1 MKFRQKRS
9 TTLDLALAL
18 QRELIG
24 RAGSW
29 EPNFLPRPFT
39 PETDLFRAGLTSWA
53 RTVGSGLPAFLA
65 AARRPEDLLT
75 LVDDDRLRPG
85 TELVTTALTAA
96 APTLTDALPLFEE
109 VRKQAVVEVNDFL
122 APERY
127 LAPLC
132 AALGTVDTGRALD
145 LHLVPLAPYPP
156 ATGFLTAAG
165 KATGVYADCRRFR
178 GSTLADAVL
187 TMLGWAQLKSGNIP
201 ESHLSTELVR
211 RMPGGAPYQRRLRV
225 ILTKILVEVTAGH
238 LVRAVDAAHRP
249 CADVLGTKWRY
260 PRLHAVAERHWSRYL
275 DGDIDRDEALTAMV
289 RDLTAHSPRWFVDH
303 VDPSSLA
310 ADFYLL
316 EWLTAA
322 GDRTAAARLFRWL
335 PHLCAEL
342 AGHLDNVIGNELG
355 HYERARTQH
364 HPQELADFITEINQG
379 DSRVTWQRLRRELG
393 HGRALQLATEAFAG
407 PGIEFGGEAWAPVAA
422 MVRRYVLHEL
432 PDRVFVDQC
441 FTLEH
446 NNGSL
451 FDKYH
456 DTSTMREVLD
466 AQAATDLGKLLTHA
480 SAEVREL
487 WHGQHRQDR
496 ISAEHHPLWLGPPS
510 PAATAPTGPTG
521 SAASTAS
528 TALTAP
534 SEAAIAPSGWGGAG
548 LPGNAPGTVGCGER
562 SDPSAYDPSRDPLR
576 DSPVRVRHTV
586 VRRPFSSSLKIY
598 RAVTAVLH
606 TERGDIHL
614 TLRPDE
620 APYTVDNFVGLATG
634 SRTWTDPLAG
644 TTGEGGFYDGTDFH
658 RRVPGFV
665 VQGGDRLGTGH
676 GSAGYRIPDEIH
688 PERDFARP
696 FQLAMANLGR
706 DSTGSQFFITLAPAP
721 HLDGHYTLFG
731 EVTGTPSENV
741 VSEIADSPTAVRLNR
756 VTVATA

>member
-75 LVDDDRLRPG
+75 LVDDERLRPG

-132 AALGTVDTGRALD
+132 AALGTVDTGRTLD

-466 AQAATDLGKLLTHA
+466 AQAATDLDKLLTHA

-487 WHGQHRQDR
+487 WHGQHRRHR

-510 PAATAPTGPTG
+510 PAATAPTGPTDRVHRVHCAHRTVRG
-521 SAASTAS
+521 RHRSIGMGRRRPARKRTRHGRLRRSQRPERIRPFPRPAAR
-528 TALTAP
+528 
-534 SEAAIAPSGWGGAG
+534 
-548 LPGNAPGTVGCGER
+548 LPGASPPHGRPPPLLLLLE
-562 SDPSAYDPSRDPLR
+562 DLPSRY
-576 DSPVRVRHTV
+576 
-586 VRRPFSSSLKIY
+586 RRPAHRARRHPPHATARRSSLY
-598 RAVTAVLH
+598 GGQLRRA
-606 TERGDIHL
+606 G
-614 TLRPDE
+614 
-620 APYTVDNFVGLATG
+620 
-634 SRTWTDPLAG
+634 
-644 TTGEGGFYDGTDFH
+644 H
-658 RRVPGFV
+658 RK
-665 VQGGDRLGTGH
+665 
-676 GSAGYRIPDEIH
+676 
-688 PERDFARP
+688 
-696 FQLAMANLGR
+696 
-706 DSTGSQFFITLAPAP
+706 P
-721 HLDGHYTLFG
+721 HLDRPPDRSHGRGRFLRRHGIPPPGARFRR
-731 EVTGTPSENV
+731 P
-741 VSEIADSPTAVRLNR
+741 RR
-756 VTVATA
+756 

>member
-24 RAGSW
+24 RTGSW
-29 EPNFLPRPFT
+29 EPNFLPRPVT
-39 PETDLFRAGLTSWA
+39 PQTDLFRDGLRSWA
-53 RTVGSGLPAFLA
+53 RVVGSGLPAFLA
-65 AARRPEDLLT
+65 AARRPEDLIAF
-75 LVDDDRLRPG
+75 VDDDRLRPG
-85 TELVTTALTAA
+85 TELLTTALTAA
-96 APTLTDALPLFEE
+96 APTLAEALPAFEE
-109 VRKQAVVEVNDFL
+109 IRKQAAAEINDFL

-132 AALGTVDTGRALD
+132 AALGTAETERTLD
-145 LHLVPLAPYPP
+145 LHLVPLAPAPP
-156 ATGFLTAAG
+156 ATGFLIDAG
-165 KATGVYADCRRFR
+165 KVTGIYVDCRRFR

-187 TMLGWAQLKSGNIP
+187 TMLGWAQLKSGAIP
-201 ESHLSTELVR
+201 EGHLSTELVR
-211 RMPGGAPYQRRLRV
+211 RLPGSAPYQRRLRV
-225 ILTKILVEVTAGH
+225 ILTKILVEMTAGH
-238 LVRAVDAAHRP
+238 LVRALDPAHRP
-249 CADVLGTKWRY
+249 CADVLGAKWRY
-260 PRLHAVAERHWSRYL
+260 ARLYSVAERHWPRHL
-275 DGDIDRDEALTAMV
+275 DGDIDRDEALTLIAAE
-289 RDLTAHSPRWFVDH
+289 LSAHSPRWFVDS

-322 GDRTAAARLFRWL
+322 GDRTARSRLFRWL

-364 HPQELADFITEINQG
+364 YPRELADFITEINQG
-379 DSRVTWQRLRRELG
+379 DSRVTWQRLRRERG
-393 HGRALQLATEAFAG
+393 HGLALRLATEAFAG
-407 PGIEFGGEAWAPVAA
+407 PGVEFGGEAWAPVAA
-422 MVRRYVLHEL
+422 MMRRYVQHEL

-456 DTSTMREVLD
+456 DTTTTRVVLD
-466 AQAATDLGKLLTHA
+466 AQAATDLDTLLTHA

-487 WHGQHRQDR
+487 WQAHRLD
-496 ISAEHHPLWLGPPS
+496 SVEGHPVWLGAHPAS
-510 PAATAPTGPTG
+510 PAEIPVD
-521 SAASTAS
+521 S
-528 TALTAP
+528 
-534 SEAAIAPSGWGGAG
+534 SGWNAMG
-548 LPGNAPGTVGCGER
+548 LHTSTPGTVGCGDR
-562 SDPSAYDPSRDPLR
+562 SDRNAFDPLSDPLR
-576 DSPVRVRHTV
+576 DSPVRVRQTPA
-586 VRRPFSSSLKIY
+586 RRPFSSSLRTY
-598 RAVTAVLH
+598 RSLAAVLH

-620 APYTVDNFVGLATG
+620 TPYTADNFVGLATG
-634 SRTWTDPLAG
+634 SRTWSDPLTGA
-644 TTGEGGFYDGTDFH
+644 TGEGGFYDGTVFH

-688 PERDFARP
+688 PDRGFERP

-706 DSTGSQFFITLAPAP
+706 DSTGSQFFITLASAP
-721 HLDGHYTLFG
+721 HLNGQYTIFG
-731 EVTGTPSENV
+731 EVADDPSKDV
-741 VSEIADSPTAVRLNR
+741 VSGIAVSPTAVRLDR
-756 VTVATA
+756 VTILAT

>member
-1 MKFRQKRS
+1 M
-9 TTLDLALAL
+9 
-18 QRELIG
+18 
-24 RAGSW
+24 
-29 EPNFLPRPFT
+29 
-39 PETDLFRAGLTSWA
+39 
-53 RTVGSGLPAFLA
+53 
-65 AARRPEDLLT
+65 
-75 LVDDDRLRPG
+75 
-85 TELVTTALTAA
+85 
-96 APTLTDALPLFEE
+96 
-109 VRKQAVVEVNDFL
+109 EVNDFL

-132 AALGTVDTGRALD
+132 AALGTVDTGRTLD

-211 RMPGGAPYQRRLRV
+211 RMPGGALYQRRLRV

-379 DSRVTWQRLRRELG
+379 DSRVTWQRLRRERG

-466 AQAATDLGKLLTHA
+466 AQAATDLDKLLTHA
-480 SAEVREL
+480 SAEAREL

-548 LPGNAPGTVGCGER
+548 LPGNAPGTVGCGDR
-562 SDPSAYDPSRDPLR
+562 SDPSAYDPSRDLLR
-576 DSPVRVRHTV
+576 DSRCESATRSSAALLLLLEDLSSRYRCPAHRARRHPPHTAPRRSSLYGGQLRRAGHRKPHLDRPPDRNHGRGRFLRRHGLPPPGARF
-586 VRRPFSSSLKIY
+586 RRPRRRPTGHRPRQRRIPDTRRDPS
-598 RAVTAVLH
+598 RAGFRAALPTGHGKSRPGQHWLPVLH
-606 TERGDIHL
+606 HPR
-614 TLRPDE
+614 
-620 APYTVDNFVGLATG
+620 
-634 SRTWTDPLAG
+634 SG
-644 TTGEGGFYDGTDFH
+644 TT
-658 RRVPGFV
+658 PGRALHPLR
-665 VQGGDRLGTGH
+665 GGDRHPIGERGQRNRRLANGGPTQPGDGGHRLRLRGLGGL
-676 GSAGYRIPDEIH
+676 AGLTE
-688 PERDFARP
+688 
-696 FQLAMANLGR
+696 GC
-706 DSTGSQFFITLAPAP
+706 PA
-721 HLDGHYTLFG
+721 DG
-731 EVTGTPSENV
+731 
-741 VSEIADSPTAVRLNR
+741 ADRG
-756 VTVATA
+756 

>member
-24 RAGSW
+24 RTGSW
-29 EPNFLPRPFT
+29 EPNFLPRPVT
-39 PETDLFRAGLTSWA
+39 PETDPFLDGLRSWA

-65 AARRPEDLLT
+65 AARQPEDLIA

-96 APTLTDALPLFEE
+96 APTLAEALHRFED
-109 VRKQAVVEVNDFL
+109 VRKQATAEINDFL
-122 APERY
+122 PPERY

-132 AALGTVDTGRALD
+132 AALGTNETERTLD
-145 LHLVPLAPYPP
+145 LHLVPLAPAPP
-156 ATGFLTAAG
+156 ATGFLVDAG
-165 KATGVYADCRRFR
+165 KATGVYVDCRRFR

-187 TMLGWAQLKSGNIP
+187 TMLGWAQLKSGAVP
-201 ESHLSTELVR
+201 DCHLSTELVR
-211 RMPGGAPYQRRLRV
+211 RMPGSSPYQRRLRV
-225 ILTKILVEVTAGH
+225 LLTKILVEMTAGH
-238 LVRAVDAAHRP
+238 LVRAVDFAHRP

-260 PRLHAVAERHWSRYL
+260 ARLYSVAERHWPRYL
-275 DGDIDRDEALTAMV
+275 DGDVDRAEALTLMAEN
-289 RDLTAHSPRWFVDH
+289 LAAHSPRWFVDS

-322 GDRTAAARLFRWL
+322 GDRTARARLFRWL

-355 HYERARTQH
+355 HYERARTHH

-379 DSRVTWQRLRRELG
+379 DSRVTWQRLRREMG

-407 PGIEFGGEAWAPVAA
+407 PGVEFGGEAWAPVAA
-422 MVRRYVLHEL
+422 MVRRYVRHEL

-456 DTSTMREVLD
+456 DTTTMREVLD
-466 AQAATDLGKLLTHA
+466 AQAATDLDTLLTHA
-480 SAEVREL
+480 SAEVGEL
-487 WHGQHRQDR
+487 WQAQRLD
-496 ISAEHHPLWLGPPS
+496 SAEGHPMWLGS
-510 PAATAPTGPTG
+510 RPAAPAEVRTD
-521 SAASTAS
+521 
-528 TALTAP
+528 
-534 SEAAIAPSGWGGAG
+534 PSGWSATG
-548 LPGNAPGTVGCGER
+548 LYANAPGTVGCGDR
-562 SDPSAYDPSRDPLR
+562 SDRGVFAPLSDPLR
-576 DSPVRVRHTV
+576 DSPVRIRQTPA
-586 VRRPFSSSLKIY
+586 RRPFSSSLRTY
-598 RAVTAVLH
+598 RSLAAVLR
-606 TERGDIHL
+606 TELGDIHL
-614 TLRPDE
+614 ELRPDE
-620 APYTVDNFVGLATG
+620 APYTADNFVGLATG
-634 SRTWTDPLAG
+634 SRTWTDPLTGA
-644 TTGEGGFYDGTDFH
+644 TGEGGFYNGTVFH

-665 VQGGDRLGTGH
+665 VQGGDRLGTGQ

-688 PERDFARP
+688 PDRSFERP

-721 HLDGHYTLFG
+721 HLNGQYTIFG
-731 EVTGTPSENV
+731 EVADDRSKDAVGA
-741 VSEIADSPTAVRLNR
+741 IASSPTAVQLDR
-756 VTVATA
+756 VTILAT

>member
-9 TTLDLALAL
+9 PTLDLALAL
-18 QRELIG
+18 QRELTG

-29 EPNFLPRPFT
+29 ELNFLPRPVT
-39 PETDLFRAGLTSWA
+39 PEADLFRAGLMSWA
-53 RTVGSGLPAFLA
+53 GAAGSGLPAFLA

-109 VRKQAVVEVNDFL
+109 VRKQAAVEVNDFL
-122 APERY
+122 ASDRY

-132 AALGTVDTGRALD
+132 AALGTVDTGRTLD

-165 KATGVYADCRRFR
+165 QVTGVYVDCRRFR

-201 ESHLSTELVR
+201 EGHLSTELVR
-211 RMPGGAPYQRRLRV
+211 RMPGGTPYRRRLRV

-238 LVRAVDAAHRP
+238 LVRAVDSAHRP

-275 DGDIDRDEALTAMV
+275 DGDIGRDEALTAMA
-289 RDLTAHSPRWFVDH
+289 RNLTAHSPRWFVDH

-322 GDRTAAARLFRWL
+322 GDRTAGARLFRWL

-364 HPQELADFITEINQG
+364 HPPELADFITEINQG
-379 DSRVTWQRLRRELG
+379 DSRVTWQRLRRERG

-466 AQAATDLGKLLTHA
+466 AQAATDLDTLLTHA

-487 WHGQHRQDR
+487 WHGHHR
-496 ISAEHHPLWLGPPS
+496 ISAQHHPVWLGPPS
-510 PAATAPTGPTG
+510 TSPTAPTAPTVP
-521 SAASTAS
+521 
-528 TALTAP
+528 TAP
-534 SEAAIAPSGWGGAG
+534 STEPGIAQSGRGGSG
-548 LPGNAPGTVGCGER
+548 LPGNAPGTVGCGDR
-562 SDPSAYDPSRDPLR
+562 SDPGAYDPSRDPLG
-576 DSPVRVRHTV
+576 DSPVRVRQTV
-586 VRRPFSSSLKIY
+586 IRRPYSSSLRTY

-606 TERGDIHL
+606 TEHGDIHL

-634 SRTWTDPLAG
+634 TRTWTDPLTG

-721 HLDGHYTLFG
+721 HLDGHYTIFG
-731 EVTGTPSENV
+731 EVTDAPSENV
-741 VSEIADSPTAVRLNR
+741 VSEIAGSPTAVRLNR
-756 VTVATA
+756 VTVSTA